1 LLTDNSQ
8 PSEAKKVLAKS
19 YILAT
24 VGLQVWIFDSHT
36 NAVIYKGKVG
46 DKRMTQIDAKIFSIA
61 SRDTEYNLKDGLE
74 LAMSIGTL
82 LNNEVGGGLHFVK
95 VLKNTFGQFM
105 T

>member
-1 LLTDNSQ
+1 
-8 PSEAKKVLAKS
+8 
-19 YILAT
+19 
-24 VGLQVWIFDSHT
+24 
-36 NAVIYKGKVG
+36 
-46 DKRMTQIDAKIFSIA
+46 MTQIDAKIFSIA